1 MTTDQIADIL
11 SRLKV
16 DLGIKGTTAYDERL
30 TQIIKSSYESIV
42 LEGASTLDASN
53 ESDIQ
58 LIVMYSA
65 WLWNNRRTGEKM
77 NQMVRWNLN
86 NRIFSEK
93 ARLNG

>member
-1 MTTDQIADIL
+1 MTESQIADIL
-11 SRLKV
+11 GRLKV

-42 LEGASTLDASN
+42 LEGAATLNASD

-58 LIVMYSA
+58 LIVMYAA

-77 NQMVRWNLN
+77 TPMVRWHLN

-93 ARLNG
+93 AKSNG